1 MKHKVIFD
9 NKTYLKQSV
18 DSYRCTGCFFQKN
31 RTIAGSCEKGPWKG
45 SCVTYIREGGS
56 IISKYYIFIKM
67 LSINKLKLL

>member
-1 MKHKVIFD
+1 MPELIVFD
-9 NKTYLKQSV
+9 NNTYLKKKV
-18 DSYRCTGCFFQKN
+18 DSHRCTGCFFQKN
-31 RTIAGSCEKGPWKG
+31 RTISGSCEKGPKD